1 MTPFVTHVSTYRDHM
16 APRDQRR
23 RSPRGAIDVLPSGA
37 RRVRVH
43 AGTDPV
49 TKKKHRLIEVVPA
62 GPDVEARAEAVRAR
76 LVQEVA
82 ERRNPRTAATIEQL
96 LDRYLEQFDGAA
108 STRTLYRGYVRNH
121 VLPLLGTV
129 KVAQLDP
136 ETLDSYYAELRRCR
150 DHCDGSRRT
159 DHRTRRPHDCDD
171 RCGPHRC
178 CPLSAS
184 TVRHIHFILSGAFR
198 KAVRWRW
205 IATSPIGQAEPP
217 PASKPNPQ
225 PPTAA
230 QAAAIVSAAWEDPD
244 WGALVWTAMTTG
256 ARRGELCAVR
266 WSAVVLDEGRETL
279 WLRRAIAKGEDGRPV
294 EGALKT
300 HQQRRIALDQET
312 ATVLRE
318 HRRRYERQAESLGLT
333 PNPDGFVFGR
343 SPDGADFVLPDSVTQ
358 RYERLAKRLGIGTT
372 FHKLRHYSATELIVA
387 GVDLRTV
394 AGRLGHGSGGV
405 TTLRTYTA
413 WVSEADQRA
422 AVGIGAGMPARPVE
436 GEPVMRA
443 PRHPYELVAA
453 AVARRIE
460 SGELAARE
468 PIPTAEELAAE
479 HAVSLSTAR
488 RAVGVLRATGYIVE
502 GAGRPLVAAR
512 APHAPQQPELEPS
525 PAVSPAPLA
534 SAYWTLTARG
544 PDGVRYPP
552 RVVAGSLADLDG
564 FRGHLLG
571 IARIE
576 DPGNTDTG
584 ESWIGRYELEVA
596 PVDPASPLAPM
607 TLRW

>member
-1 MTPFVTHVSTYRDHM
+1 MPAF
-16 APRDQRR
+16 RDQPK
-23 RSPRGAIDVLPSGA
+23 RSLRGAIDVLPSGA

-49 TKKKHRLIEVVPA
+49 TKKKHRLVEVVPA

-159 DHRTRRPHDCDD
+159 DHRTRSPHDCDA

-178 CPLSAS
+178 RPLSAS

-198 KAVRWRW
+198 KAIRWRW
-205 IATSPIGQAEPP
+205 IVTSPLSQAEPP
-217 PASKPNPQ
+217 PATKPNPQ
-225 PPTAA
+225 PPSAT
-230 QAAAIVSAAWEDPD
+230 QAAAIVTAAWEDPD
-244 WGALVWTAMTTG
+244 WGALVWSAMTTG

-266 WSAVVLDEGRETL
+266 WPEAVLDEGRETL
-279 WLRRAIAKGEDGRPV
+279 WLRRAIVKNDDGRPV
-294 EGALKT
+294 EGDLKT
-300 HQQRRIALDQET
+300 HQQRRIALDPET
-312 ATVLRE
+312 AEVLRE
-318 HRRRYERQAESLGLT
+318 HRRRYERRAESLGLA
-333 PNPDGFVFGR
+333 PNPEGFVFGR
-343 SPDGADFVLPDSVTQ
+343 SPDGTDFALPDSVTQ
-358 RYERLAKRLGIGTT
+358 RYERLAKRLGIKTT

-422 AVGIGAGMPARPVE
+422 AVGIGAGMPARPAE
-436 GEPVMRA
+436 GEPAVRT
-443 PRHPYELVAA
+443 PRHPYEVVAA
-453 AVARRIE
+453 AVVGRIE
-460 SGELAARE
+460 SGELSAGE
-468 PIPTAEELAAE
+468 LIPTAEELAAE
-479 HAVSLSTAR
+479 HGVSLSTAR
-488 RAVGVLRATGYIVE
+488 RAVGVLRAAGLLVE
-502 GAGRPLVAAR
+502 GTGRPRVAAQPAQKSR
-512 APHAPQQPELEPS
+512 PTPTPTSEAAPPPIAPAS
-525 PAVSPAPLA
+525 PG
-534 SAYWTLTARG
+534 AYWRITVRG
-544 PDGVRYPP
+544 PDGRRWPP
-552 RVVAGSLADLDG
+552 RVVAGSVSDLG
-564 FRGHLLG
+564 SFREHLIG

-576 DPGNTDTG
+576 DPDHTDAG
-584 ESWIGRYELEVA
+584 EAWVGGYELEVA
-596 PVDPASPLAPM
+596 PVDPSSPVAPM